1 MNTANELKNSEESFN
16 RRLHYAEERIS
27 NWEDRSFEIRQLE
40 QQKEKKMRKKAYENC
55 GISLT
60 EIIYK
65 LLEFPEG
72 EEWGKEAESLFKEIM
87 AQYFPNIWE
96 NLEIPIAYGVQNTG

>member
-1 MNTANELKNSEESFN
+1 MPS
-16 RRLHYAEERIS
+16 
-27 NWEDRSFEIRQLE
+27 
-40 QQKEKKMRKKAYENC
+40 KEPIC
-55 GISLT
+55 
-60 EIIYK
+60 K

>member
-1 MNTANELKNSEESFN
+1 MKQKPLKTKQTKQTNKQKTEILALMNTANELKNSEESFN

-65 LLEFPEG
+65 LLEF
-72 EEWGKEAESLFKEIM
+72 WSDLLAS
-87 AQYFPNIWE
+87 
-96 NLEIPIAYGVQNTG
+96 